1 MALVVV
7 NQVFERVASVRGIF
21 STGRVTLTH
30 NSVSGVNPHD
40 GVVPHGAQ
48 PMVPWY
54 SVVTTMSLFELLIA
68 LKVFLGRFD
77 MRMMQVGGW
86 VGGWAGRLES
96 VRRSSYALML
106 RLHST
111 NQVVVCYVSWLLLR
125 LRSRA
130 ASTRCMQP
138 SRQAIRGASPGSM
151 TSPIVTPLCLTLWQT
166 VVTGRCAHGRS
177 WAVLIP
183 TPACTAFIRATRSRA
198 CWHSPSCVSRI
209 KLA

>member
-1 MALVVV
+1 MLLNGTAVGSTSSDDAVCSYLLRTGSHATAPSFGQYGPLVTLWVTGMALVVV

-86 VGGWAGRLES
+86 VGGPVG
-96 VRRSSYALML
+96 
-106 RLHST
+106 
-111 NQVVVCYVSWLLLR
+111 
-125 LRSRA
+125 
-130 ASTRCMQP
+130 
-138 SRQAIRGASPGSM
+138 
-151 TSPIVTPLCLTLWQT
+151 
-166 VVTGRCAHGRS
+166 
-177 WAVLIP
+177 
-183 TPACTAFIRATRSRA
+183 
-198 CWHSPSCVSRI
+198 
-209 KLA
+209 